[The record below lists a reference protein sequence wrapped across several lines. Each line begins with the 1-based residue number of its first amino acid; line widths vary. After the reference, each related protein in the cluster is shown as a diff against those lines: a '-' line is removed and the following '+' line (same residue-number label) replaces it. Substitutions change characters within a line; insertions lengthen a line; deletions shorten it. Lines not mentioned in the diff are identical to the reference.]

1 VNRSESITRIF
12 LFLLFVYKT
21 TKIFSP
27 FSLRDVDYYKE
38 SRLYPTEP
46 AGGFLSS
53 RQKKKKK
60 KKLELGPKR
69 EYIDSQD
76 HWLLGLTTGGTDD
89 TVNKVYVHQDGR
101 KRRGTAFNPLPPYGY
116 NNAGLFRQFD
126 TALENPFGNQLG
138 LFGLLRMF
146 GWTNLVMV

>member
-1 VNRSESITRIF
+1 
-12 LFLLFVYKT
+12 
-21 TKIFSP
+21 
-27 FSLRDVDYYKE
+27 VDYYKE

-53 RQKKKKK
+53 RQKKKKE
-60 KKLELGPKR
+60 KKLELEPKR

-101 KRRGTAFNPLPPYGY
+101 KRRGTAFNPPVVVSITPLYSSS
-116 NNAGLFRQFD
+116 LSSK
-126 TALENPFGNQLG
+126 LGNL
-138 LFGLLRMF
+138 
-146 GWTNLVMV
+146 